1 MMNQDG
7 QPEVPSSLKAVGGF
21 CGLSVVLV
29 FVCSFGSLGPTELG
43 LRYNFVMQTVSSE
56 VEVQAGLF
64 FLGPT
69 TRLLKY
75 PKTIQT
81 ISFNAED
88 GNLLAGRTKD
98 GLPLTL
104 GITFQYRL
112 MPDGVYHLYHT
123 FEQEAGDYELVYK
136 LMATHL
142 ITEMAT
148 NFTAY
153 QFFNEKQRIA
163 EVMREEVNAYFQANF
178 WSTVESL
185 QINEDDL
192 PDEFTE
198 MILKAATNKQKIA
211 KMRSAMKVKFQTA
224 IIVAEAQANMTLQRA
239 NGTRSQ
245 ILNNA
250 QADAAI
256 IDSYVEAE
264 LQAYTKIKDGLDLKS
279 SALVDYIWYDT
290 LGGGGVS
297 ANSSANTEVQMLVGV
312 DPAAY
317 ISGSAR

>member
-1 MMNQDG
+1 VM
-7 QPEVPSSLKAVGGF
+7 L
-21 CGLSVVLV
+21 VL
-29 FVCSFGSLGPTELG
+29 VCSFGSLGPTELG
-43 LRYNFVMQTVSSE
+43 LRYNFVFQHVAPE
-56 VEVQAGLF
+56 VEVQAGLM
-64 FLGPT
+64 FLGPC

-81 ISFNAED
+81 ITFDAD
-88 GNLLAGRTKD
+88 VGNLLAGRTKD

-104 GITFQYRL
+104 GISFQYRL
-112 MPDGVYHLYHT
+112 MPDGVYHLYHN

-136 LMATHL
+136 LVATHL

-163 EVMREEVNAYFQANF
+163 EVMREELNRYFLANF

-192 PDEFTE
+192 PNEFTE
-198 MILKAATNKQKIA
+198 MILTAATNKQKIA
-211 KMRSAMKVKFQTA
+211 KMDKTRSAMKVNFETA

-264 LQAYTKIKDGLDLKS
+264 LQAYTKIKEGLDLKS
-279 SALVDYIWYDT
+279 AALVDYIWYDT

-297 ANSSANTEVQMLVGV
+297 ANSSASTAVQMLVGL

-317 ISGSAR
+317 ISGTAR

>member
-1 MMNQDG
+1 MAEAIM
-7 QPEVPSSLKAVGGF
+7 AV
-21 CGLSVVLV
+21 CGCFALSMVAVLL
-29 FVCSFGSLGPTELG
+29 FSFGSLGPTELG
-43 LRYNFVMQTVSSE
+43 LRYDFVMQTVAPQ
-56 VEVQAGLF
+56 VEVQAGVK

-69 TRLLKY
+69 TRLLIY

-81 ISFNAED
+81 ITYDRDSNT
-88 GNLLAGRTKD
+88 LLAGRTKD

-112 MPDGVYHLYHT
+112 MPDGVYNLYHT
-123 FEQEAGDYELVYK
+123 FEQEAGDYEAVYK

-192 PDEFTE
+192 PDDFTQ
-198 MILKAATNKQKIA
+198 MILTAATNKQKIA
-211 KMRSAMKVKFQTA
+211 KMEKTRSAMKVKFETA

-250 QADAAI
+250 HADAAI

-264 LQAYTKIKDGLDLKS
+264 LQAYTKIKSELDLKS
-279 SALVDYIWYDT
+279 AALVDYIWYDT

-297 ANSSANTEVQMLVGV
+297 ANSSASTEVQMLVGV

>member
-1 MMNQDG
+1 MQALG
-7 QPEVPSSLKAVGGF
+7 ALCGF
-21 CGLSVVLV
+21 VAIVFVLV
-29 FVCSFGSLGPTELG
+29 LLGSFGSLGPTELG
-43 LRYNFVMQTVSSE
+43 LRYNWVLQYVQPE

-69 TRLLKY
+69 TSLLKY

-81 ISFNAED
+81 ITYDKED

-112 MPDGVYHLYHT
+112 MPQGVYHLYHS
-123 FEQEAGDYELVYK
+123 FEQNPGDYELVYK

-153 QFFNEKQRIA
+153 QFFNEKQKIA
-163 EVMREEVNAYFQANF
+163 EVMREEVNVYFQANF

-192 PDEFTE
+192 PDDFTE
-198 MILKAATNKQKIA
+198 MILTAATNKQKIA
-211 KMRSAMKVKFQTA
+211 KMEKTRSAMKVKFQTA
-224 IIVAEAQANMTLQRA
+224 LIVATAQANMTLQRA

-264 LQAYTKIKDGLDLKS
+264 LQAYTKIKDGLNLKS

-317 ISGSAR
+317 ISGNAR

>member
-1 MMNQDG
+1 MVESAIG
-7 QPEVPSSLKAVGGF
+7 ALLGC
-21 CGLSVVLV
+21 CGLCVVLV
-29 FVCSFGSLGPTELG
+29 LVCSFGSLGPTELG
-43 LRYNFVMQTVSSE
+43 LRYNFVMQTVSPE
-56 VEVQAGLF
+56 VEVQAGVK

-69 TRLLKY
+69 TRLLIY

-81 ISFNAED
+81 ITYDRDSN
-88 GNLLAGRTKD
+88 NLLAGRTKD

-112 MPDGVYHLYHT
+112 MPDGVYSLYHT
-123 FEQEAGDYELVYK
+123 FEQEAGDYETVYK

-163 EVMREEVNAYFQANF
+163 EVMRKEVDAYFQANF

-192 PDEFTE
+192 PDDFTQ
-198 MILKAATNKQKIA
+198 MILTAATNKQKIA
-211 KMRSAMKVKFQTA
+211 KMEKTRDAQRVKFQTA

-250 QADAAI
+250 NADAAI

-264 LQAYTKIKDGLDLKS
+264 LQAYTKVKDQLDLKS
-279 SALVDYIWYDT
+279 AALVDYIWYDT
-290 LGGGGVS
+290 LSGGGVS
-297 ANSSANTEVQMLVGV
+297 ANTSASTEVQMLVGV

-317 ISGSAR
+317 ISGGAR

>member
-1 MMNQDG
+1 M
-7 QPEVPSSLKAVGGF
+7 
-21 CGLSVVLV
+21 
-29 FVCSFGSLGPTELG
+29 
-43 LRYNFVMQTVSSE
+43 
-56 VEVQAGLF
+56 
-64 FLGPT
+64 
-69 TRLLKY
+69 
-75 PKTIQT
+75 
-81 ISFNAED
+81 
-88 GNLLAGRTKD
+88 
-98 GLPLTL
+98 
-104 GITFQYRL
+104 
-112 MPDGVYHLYHT
+112 
-123 FEQEAGDYELVYK
+123 VYK

-198 MILKAATNKQKIA
+198 MILTAATNKQKIA
-211 KMRSAMKVKFQTA
+211 KMEKTRSAMQVKFATA

-256 IDSYVEAE
+256 INSYVEAE
-264 LQAYTKIKDGLDLKS
+264 LQAYKKIKEGLDLKS
-279 SALVDYIWYDT
+279 AALVDYIWYDT

-297 ANSSANTEVQMLVGV
+297 ANSSASTKVQMLVGV

-317 ISGSAR
+317 ISGTAR